1 METILSIL
9 SELEYLES
17 LVKFIW
23 KKKDDSLKSSNF
35 IKLEKTLAIHKIC
48 INKCHQNKT
57 LHLLI
62 EVNNHLIE
70 GLVDIG
76 TLISIMAAKMVIEII
91 ECIITFNPI

>member
-9 SELEYLES
+9 GELEYLES
-17 LVKFIW
+17 LVKIIQ
-23 KKKDDSLKSSNF
+23 KKKDDNMKSSNL
-35 IKLEKTLAIHKIC
+35 IKLKETFTIHKIC

-76 TLISIMAAKMVIEII
+76 TLISIMVVRMVHEII
-91 ECIITFNPI
+91 